1 MGDLN
6 ISLLAYR
13 LTYITYVNKRNQKN
27 HDVAFFRIR
36 KKTNCWEIYANRNRF
51 YKLSSKYSQ
60 LYRRYTIEIH
70 FYLKMLCIFQSPYS
84 RIFSS
89 LINTPFSI
97 N

>member
-13 LTYITYVNKRNQKN
+13 LTYITYVNKRNQTK

-51 YKLSSKYSQ
+51 YKSSSKYSQ
-60 LYRRYTIEIH
+60 LYRRYTIETIQVH
-70 FYLKMLCIFQSPYS
+70 FDKSIF
-84 RIFSS
+84 I
-89 LINTPFSI
+89 
-97 N
+97 